1 MLKYFNRTI
10 ILDKTNEYNTM
21 QQLQADTEI
30 TQVIHKS
37 WVEKLCSQVAMITLF
52 YYFCPL
58 IVI

>member
-37 WVEKLCSQVAMITLF
+37 CVEKLCSQVAMIT
-52 YYFCPL
+52 YFITFGL
-58 IVI
+58 L